1 MDPRALIGRNLRHF
15 RNKREMSQEELAHR
29 ANIDRTYVS
38 GLERGIRNP
47 SVLVLH
53 RIATALGIKAA
64 DLLTEECD
72 LL

>member
-15 RNKREMSQEELAHR
+15 RAKIGISQEELAHR
-29 ANIDRTYVS
+29 AGIDRTYVS

-47 SVLVLH
+47 SLLVLY
-53 RIATALGIKAA
+53 RMAAALDIRAA
-64 DLLTEECD
+64 DLLTEERD